1 MAHETD
7 SPAVFAEIDLNALS
21 HNLDAVRK
29 KTKNKSAI
37 LAVVKAGAYGHGAV
51 QVSRRLLDK
60 GAAMLGVAFAD
71 EAVRLRDAGIKAPVL
86 VFFDRNNID
95 AYFEYKLT
103 PVIFDLETARKIS
116 EEASRRGCRMPVHIK
131 VDTGMGRI
139 GFTPQDAFQSIIKIS
154 RMKNIELEGIMSHFS
169 EADLCDKEF
178 ASWQIKN
185 FIHLVKS
192 LKKKSVSFK
201 FRHMS
206 NSAAVMSFPEAHF
219 NMVRPGIM
227 LYGYGMEEN
236 RLRPV
241 LSLKSRIIQIKKV
254 PANTPVSYGRTYITR
269 RKSVIAT
276 VPAGYADGY
285 NRKLSNCGE
294 ALVSG
299 RRAPVAGRVCMD
311 TVMLDV
317 TEIPGVKE
325 NAEVVLIG
333 SQGKEKITAREI
345 ADKIGTIPY
354 EVLTSISQRVKRV
367 YKE

>member
-1 MAHETD
+1 MAYETD
-7 SPAVFAEIDLNALS
+7 SPSAFAGIDLKALS
-21 HNLDAVRK
+21 RNLDAVRK

-51 QVSRRLLDK
+51 QVSRQLLDK
-60 GAAMLGVAFAD
+60 GASMLGVAFAD
-71 EAVRLRDAGIKAPVL
+71 EAIELRDAGIKAPVL
-86 VFFDRNNID
+86 VFFDRDNTE

-103 PVIFDLETARKIS
+103 PVVFDLETARRIAD
-116 EEASRRGCRMPVHIK
+116 EAHRRRCRLPVHIK

-139 GFTPQDAFQSIIKIS
+139 GFTPQNAFQSIIKIS

-169 EADLCDKEF
+169 EADLADKEF
-178 ASWQIKN
+178 ALRQIEN
-185 FIHLVKS
+185 FIYLVKS
-192 LKKKSVSFK
+192 LKKRNVSFK

-206 NSAAVMSFPEAHF
+206 NSAAVMSLPEAHF

-227 LYGYGMEEN
+227 LYGCGIGEN
-236 RLRPV
+236 RLSPV

-254 PANTPVSYGRTYITR
+254 PANTPVSYGRTFITR

-276 VPAGYADGY
+276 VPLGYADGY

-294 ALVSG
+294 ALVNG

-325 NAEVVLIG
+325 NTEVVLIG
-333 SQGKEKITAREI
+333 RQGKEKITARDI

-354 EVLTSISQRVKRV
+354 EVLTSIGSRVKRV
-367 YKE
+367 YKF